1 MKLVKKLALLAVLV
15 LLAFAAGCSG
25 AAGPDTANN
34 NPATNDGQAAKE
46 LAGKVIIFHAGSLS
60 VPFEQMEKE
69 FEQLHPGV
77 DVQREPAGSRECA
90 KKVTDL
96 HKPADIVASAD
107 YTVIDNLLI
116 PDYAE
121 WNALFAKNEM
131 VIMYSEHSKFKD
143 EINSENWPEILLR
156 DGVQYGHSDP
166 NADPC
171 GYRALMV
178 WQLAAKHYQI
188 PDLYQKL
195 DQKRPAR
202 NIRPKETD
210 LIAMVESGAL
220 DYLFIYRS
228 VAQQHNMPFV
238 ELPAPINLSDINQS
252 DFYKQATVDTT
263 GKKPGEVITQ
273 VGKPIVYGVT
283 LVKNAPNR
291 ENAVEFLKFLLAK
304 DKGLKIL
311 EDNGQPVEDP
321 LIIKGKEAMPSELK
335 EITG

>member
-1 MKLVKKLALLAVLV
+1 MKLVKKLALPAFIV

-25 AAGPDTANN
+25 ATDSSNTNN
-34 NPATNDGQAAKE
+34 NQATNDGKAAKE
-46 LAGKVIIFHAGSLS
+46 LSGKVIIFHAGSLS

-69 FEQLHPGV
+69 FERLHPGV
-77 DVQREPAGSRECA
+77 DVQREAAGSSECA

-96 HKPADIVASAD
+96 GKPADIIASAD
-107 YTVIDNLLI
+107 YAVIDNLLI
-116 PDYAE
+116 PGFAD

-131 VIMYSEHSKFKD
+131 VIMYSGHSKYKD
-143 EINSENWPEILLR
+143 EINGENWPEILLR

-178 WQLAAKHYQI
+178 WQLAEKYYQI

-195 DQKRPAR
+195 AQKCPAR

-210 LIAMVESGAL
+210 LLAMVESGAL

-238 ELPAPINLSDINQS
+238 ELPAPINLSDINQA

-273 VGKPIVYGVT
+273 VGMPIVYGVT
-283 LVKNAPNR
+283 LLKNAPNK
-291 ENAVEFLKFLLAK
+291 ENAIEFLKFLLAK

-311 EDNGQPVEDP
+311 NDNGQPVEDP
-321 LIIKGKEAMPSELK
+321 VIIKGKEAIPPELK